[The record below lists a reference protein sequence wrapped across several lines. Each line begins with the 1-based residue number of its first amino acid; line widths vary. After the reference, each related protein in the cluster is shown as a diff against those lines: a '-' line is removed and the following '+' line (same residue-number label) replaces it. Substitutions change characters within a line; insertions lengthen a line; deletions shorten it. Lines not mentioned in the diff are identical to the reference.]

1 MLEIFPALVSKA
13 LNIPEKQVSA
23 TLDLLESGCTIPFIS
38 RYRKEATGS
47 LDEVQIAAIA
57 DQYEKLGELQK
68 RKVTIL
74 STIEE
79 QGKLTEA
86 LQTRIEDCWDATA
99 LEDIY
104 LPYKPKRRTRAM
116 VAREKGL
123 EPLAQYLLSQS
134 TDLNQRP
141 ATQQDVEHELSIYIN
156 KEKGVTSEDDAL
168 KGAQDII
175 AEMVAEDE
183 TARNT
188 VRKNFSFD
196 AIISSKKVK
205 GKSEKGKIENTG
217 EAEDGDFE
225 QKAQKFLLQ
234 KNWL

>member
-86 LQTRIEDCWDATA
+86 LQKRIEDCWDATA

-156 KEKGVTSEDDAL
+156 KE
-168 KGAQDII
+168 
-175 AEMVAEDE
+175 
-183 TARNT
+183 
-188 VRKNFSFD
+188 
-196 AIISSKKVK
+196 
-205 GKSEKGKIENTG
+205 
-217 EAEDGDFE
+217 
-225 QKAQKFLLQ
+225 
-234 KNWL
+234 

>member
-1 MLEIFPALVSKA
+1 MLEIFPALISKA
-13 LNIPEKQVSA
+13 LNIPEKQVKA

-47 LDEVQIAAIA
+47 LDEVQIASIY

-79 QGKLTEA
+79 QGKLTDA
-86 LQTRIEDCWDATA
+86 LHNRIDNCWNSTE

-123 EPLAQYLLSQS
+123 EPLAHYLLSQAG
-134 TDLNQRP
+134 DVNGYRP
-141 ATQQDVEHELSIYIN
+141 GRL
-156 KEKGVTSEDDAL
+156 
-168 KGAQDII
+168 
-175 AEMVAEDE
+175 
-183 TARNT
+183 R
-188 VRKNFSFD
+188 
-196 AIISSKKVK
+196 
-205 GKSEKGKIENTG
+205 
-217 EAEDGDFE
+217 
-225 QKAQKFLLQ
+225 
-234 KNWL
+234 